1 MINLSVQ
8 IGNLALRNPV
18 IAASGTFG
26 FGQEYSQLYD
36 TSRLGAICTKGLT
49 LHPQQGNPGPRLWET
64 PCGLLNSIGLQNP
77 GVTSFVEEDLPKMK
91 EMGLV
96 VIANVWGN
104 TVKEYGQV
112 VRKLSNT
119 SVDAIEINISCPN
132 IPGQPITGEQIAR
145 TARVVREARKAC
157 KKPLWVKLSPT
168 GEGSSL
174 QLARA
179 IQAEGANAV
188 CAANTF
194 RAMAIDITKRKPV
207 FRNIFAGLSGPAIKP
222 ITLGIVYELSLAL
235 EIPVIGVGGITNWQD
250 AVEFIMAGAYAV
262 QIGTA
267 NFIDPFCGIKITEGL
282 TTFVENESI
291 KSWEDIR
298 GCAHQ

>member
-1 MINLSVQ
+1 MIDLSVQ

-26 FGQEYSQLYD
+26 FGQEYGQLYD

-77 GVTSFVEEDLPKMK
+77 GVTSFVKEDLPKMK
-91 EMGLV
+91 EMRLV

-112 VRKLSNT
+112 VGKLSNT
-119 SVDAIEINISCPN
+119 SIDAVEINISCPN
-132 IPGQPITGEQIAR
+132 IPDQPITDKQVAR
-145 TARVVREARKAC
+145 TAKVVREARKAC

-168 GEGSSL
+168 SEGSSL

-179 IQAEGANAV
+179 IQAEGANAICV
-188 CAANTF
+188 ANTF
-194 RAMAIDITKRKPV
+194 RAIAIDITKRKPV

-235 EIPVIGVGGITNWQD
+235 EIPVIGIGGITNWQD

-267 NFIDPFCGIKITEGL
+267 NFIDPFCGIKVIKGL
-282 TTFVENESI
+282 TTFMENQSI
-291 KSWEDIR
+291 ESWEDIR

>member
-1 MINLSVQ
+1 MIDLSVQ

-77 GVTSFVEEDLPKMK
+77 GVTSFVKEDLPKMK
-91 EMGLV
+91 EMRLV

-112 VRKLSNT
+112 VGKLSNT
-119 SVDAIEINISCPN
+119 SIDAVEINISCPN
-132 IPGQPITGEQIAR
+132 IPDQPITGNQVAR
-145 TARVVREARKAC
+145 TAKVVREARKAC

-168 GEGSSL
+168 SEGSSL

-179 IQAEGANAV
+179 IQAEGANAICV
-188 CAANTF
+188 ANTF
-194 RAMAIDITKRKPV
+194 RAIAIDITKRKPV

-235 EIPVIGVGGITNWQD
+235 EIPVIGIGGITNWQD

-267 NFIDPFCGIKITEGL
+267 NFIDPFCGIKVIKGL
-282 TTFVENESI
+282 TTFMENQSI
-291 KSWEDIR
+291 ESWEDIR

>member
-1 MINLSVQ
+1 MIDLSVQ

-77 GVTSFVEEDLPKMK
+77 GVTSFVKEDLPKMK

-112 VRKLSNT
+112 VGKLSNT
-119 SVDAIEINISCPN
+119 PIDAVEINISCPN
-132 IPGQPITGEQIAR
+132 IPDQPITGKQMVR
-145 TARVVREARKAC
+145 TAKVVREARKAC

-168 GEGSSL
+168 SEGSNL

-188 CAANTF
+188 CVANTF
-194 RAMAIDITKRKPV
+194 PAIAIDITKRKPV

-235 EIPVIGVGGITNWQD
+235 EIPVIGIGGITNWQD

-267 NFIDPFCGIKITEGL
+267 NFIDPLCGIKVIKGL
-282 TTFVENESI
+282 TTFMENQSI
-291 KSWEDIR
+291 ESWEDIR

>member
-1 MINLSVQ
+1 MIDLSVQ
-8 IGNLALRNPV
+8 IGNLTLRNPV

-77 GVTSFVEEDLPKMK
+77 GVTSFVKEDLPKMK
-91 EMGLV
+91 EMRLV

-112 VRKLSNT
+112 VGKLSNT
-119 SVDAIEINISCPN
+119 SIDAVEINISCPN
-132 IPGQPITGEQIAR
+132 IPDQPITGKQVAR
-145 TARVVREARKAC
+145 TAKVVREARKAC

-168 GEGSSL
+168 SEGSSL

-188 CAANTF
+188 CVANTF
-194 RAMAIDITKRKPV
+194 RAIAIDITKRKPV

-222 ITLGIVYELSLAL
+222 ITLRMVYELSLAL
-235 EIPVIGVGGITNWQD
+235 EIPVIGIGGITNWQD

-267 NFIDPFCGIKITEGL
+267 NFIDPFCGIKVIKGL
-282 TTFVENESI
+282 TTFMENQSI
-291 KSWEDIR
+291 ESWEDIR